1 MLGTS
6 TWFGVAAGAA
16 DCGGGD
22 GEETSLHPHPLL
34 PLLHLLLL
42 RHHLALLRAPFTS
55 QRLSE
60 ALRTTLS
67 TRVVEK
73 GGGGGGRGVP
83 EHCIGQGAGDGG
95 RKRGQLR
102 LRDGECLRQNHEDLS
117 GTYSMLPLYD
127 LWARKV
133 RTPERSYRCLPNQR
147 RLKGARSIIQ
157 QLKGDS
163 IL

>member
-34 PLLHLLLL
+34 PLPLLQLLLP

-67 TRVVEK
+67 TRVIEE
-73 GGGGGGRGVP
+73 GGGGGGWGVP
-83 EHCIGQGAGDGG
+83 EHCIGDKVLEMVEGKEHNYFLGAI
-95 RKRGQLR
+95 Q
-102 LRDGECLRQNHEDLS
+102 EMVNAS